1 MLLDM
6 NIALICAMARNLSI
20 GKDNKLPWHLSE
32 DLKNF
37 RRVTTGHCIIMGRNT
52 WESIG
57 RPLPNRVNI
66 VISSRISLLAEGT
79 IVVPNLTEAISIA
92 RAECKVSNAGKV
104 FIIGGARVYA
114 EAMPLAD
121 EFFLTRVHAE
131 VPGDT
136 FLEGFNDEEWTEVS
150 RENYPANS
158 QSELDYSICHLTRKH
173 QNNSV
178 E

>member
-1 MLLDM
+1 MK
-6 NIALICAMARNLSI
+6 IALICAMARNFSI

-66 VISSRISLLAEGT
+66 VISSRTGLTAEGA
-79 IVVPNLTEAISIA
+79 IVVSNLTEAISTA
-92 RAECKVSNAGKV
+92 KAECKVSNVGKV
-104 FIIGGARVYA
+104 FVIGGARVYA
-114 EAMPLAD
+114 EAIGLAD

-136 FLEGFNDEEWTEVS
+136 FLEGFNVEEWTEIS
-150 RENYPANS
+150 RENFTANT
-158 QSELDYSICHLTRKH
+158 QSEFDYSICHLIRRH
-173 QNNSV
+173 
-178 E
+178 

>member
-1 MLLDM
+1 M
-6 NIALICAMARNLSI
+6 NIALICAMARNFSI

-37 RRVTTGHCIIMGRNT
+37 RRITTGHCIIMGRNT

-66 VISSRISLLAEGT
+66 VISSRKKLPAEGA
-79 IVVPNLTEAISIA
+79 IVVPNLAEAIATAQSE
-92 RAECKVSNAGKV
+92 RKVSNADKV
-104 FIIGGARVYA
+104 FVIGGARVYA
-114 EAMPLAD
+114 EAMALAD

-136 FLEGFNDEEWTEVS
+136 FLEGFYGEEWTEVS
-150 RENYPANS
+150 RENFSANT
-158 QSELDYSICHLTRKH
+158 QSEFDYSICHLIRS
-173 QNNSV
+173 QSSNSAK
-178 E
+178 

>member
-1 MLLDM
+1 
-6 NIALICAMARNLSI
+6 MARNFSI

-37 RRVTTGHCIIMGRNT
+37 RRVTTGHCIIMGRKT

-66 VISSRISLLAEGT
+66 VISSRTSLPAEGA
-79 IVVPNLTEAISIA
+79 IVVPNFTAAILKA
-92 RAECKVSNAGKV
+92 KAECKVSNADKV
-104 FIIGGARVYA
+104 FVIGGARVYA
-114 EAMPLAD
+114 EAMAIAD

-136 FLEGFNDEEWTEVS
+136 FLEGFNDEEWTEVR
-150 RENYPANS
+150 RENFTANT
-158 QSELDYSICHLTRKH
+158 QSEFDYSICHLTRRH
-173 QNNSV
+173 
-178 E
+178 

>member
-1 MLLDM
+1 
-6 NIALICAMARNLSI
+6 MARNFSI

-66 VISSRISLLAEGT
+66 VISSRIGLSAEGA
-79 IVVPNLTEAISIA
+79 IVVPNLAEAISIA
-92 RAECKVSNAGKV
+92 KDDCKVSNASKV

-114 EAMPLAD
+114 EAMVLAD

-136 FLEGFNDEEWTEVS
+136 FLEGFNDDEWTEVR
-150 RENYPANS
+150 RENFTANT
-158 QSELDYSICHLTRKH
+158 QSEFDYSICHLIRSH
-173 QNNSV
+173 SSNSAT
-178 E
+178 